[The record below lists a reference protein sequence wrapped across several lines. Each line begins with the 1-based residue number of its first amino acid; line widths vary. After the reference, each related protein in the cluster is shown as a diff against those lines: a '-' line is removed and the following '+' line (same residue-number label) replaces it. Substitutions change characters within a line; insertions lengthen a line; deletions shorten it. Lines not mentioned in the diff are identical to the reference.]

1 MEWLNKMK
9 YLVLCLVVLLSACVQ
24 KSDDIRDTHY
34 VVRKEK
40 TICTPVEVKDR
51 DVRGG
56 VYKDITYKCIF
67 IRTDSED
74 ASDYNAKK
82 RLEKLVKEDQN
93 EQTSLQPN

>member
-1 MEWLNKMK
+1 MK

-34 VVRKEK
+34 VVRKER

-67 IRTDSED
+67 IAETREYAED
-74 ASDYNAKK
+74 YQARQKLEQLAKD
-82 RLEKLVKEDQN
+82 ETKESPDA
-93 EQTSLQPN
+93 LQSN